1 MANPTI
7 NFALKSICQQRAKQ
21 LTFNTPLPRNEIV
34 SPYNGNYTKEQLDMR
49 RKAEILKYNNN
60 SSSSKTNNLSKAQ
73 RWAQLVKGN
82 AGTQTSNFP
91 TITVTTIDYLGIF
104 NTFTIAYPDSLRTIA
119 TSQYVTD
126 QYGNNQLNPE
136 ALQIVG
142 TYGYY
147 NIYILRGSQLVNCN
161 PSIIPTPT
169 SSCDVPG
176 PITYLI
182 NDETVPLY
190 NFTKN
195 VNAYSYDSTVVP
207 LQKWLFNPASD
218 ILLTNGQNATILTLL
233 ITDQIDQASYNYTL
247 QLPFSVYVT
256 GTNISS
262 NLIYDPSDNP
272 MPTPSYFPNA
282 SINLNS
288 IEFGVNY
295 NNKPVTFKSSP
306 QISLYT
312 NNTIP
317 LTNTN
322 GNYLVNN
329 FAPLQFDI
337 SFNEQISKGSPLGQG
352 LNNPTTNLVDDLQ
365 SSNKFG
371 PVSTN
376 DSYTAKIYTGVINIS
391 NIELLTATGYV
402 YDFYLQMNTSNIQFP
417 PSDTSEL
424 FYYPTAIQTTSTG
437 VVVNV
442 SNNKTIE
449 DNCVV
454 YPLLPSPSFQ
464 GFYFTGS

>member
-7 NFALKSICQQRAKQ
+7 NFSLKSICQQRSKQ
-21 LTFNTPLPRNEIV
+21 LAFNTPLPRNELV

-73 RWAQLVKGN
+73 RWTQLVKGN
-82 AGTQTSNFP
+82 ASTQSSNFP

-104 NTFTIAYPDSLRTIA
+104 NTFTVTYPDTLKTIS
-119 TSQYVTD
+119 TSQYIID
-126 QYGNNQLNPE
+126 GYGNSQLNPG

-147 NIYILRGSQLVNCN
+147 NVYILRGSQLVNCN
-161 PSIIPTPT
+161 PSIIPTLT

-176 PITYLI
+176 PITYLV
-182 NDETVPLY
+182 NDDTVPLY

-207 LQKWLFNPASD
+207 LQKWLFNPTSD
-218 ILLTNGQNATILTLL
+218 ILLTNGQNTTVLSLL

-282 SINLNS
+282 AINLNS

-295 NNKPVTFKSSP
+295 NNKSVKFKSSP

-312 NNTIP
+312 NKTIN

-329 FAPLQFDI
+329 FSPLQFDI
-337 SFNEQISKGSPLGQG
+337 SFNEQISKDSPL
-352 LNNPTTNLVDDLQ
+352 
-365 SSNKFG
+365 G

-417 PSDTSEL
+417 PSDTAEF

-442 SNNKTIE
+442 SNSQKID
-449 DNCVV
+449 DNCIV
-454 YPLLPSPSFQ
+454 YPLLPPPSFQ
-464 GFYFTGS
+464 KFYFTGS

>member
-7 NFALKSICQQRAKQ
+7 NFALKSICQQRSKQ
-21 LTFNTPLPRNEIV
+21 LTFNKPLPRNELV
-34 SPYNGNYTKEQLDMR
+34 SPYNGNYTKAQFDMR

-60 SSSSKTNNLSKAQ
+60 ASSSKTNNLSKSQ
-73 RWAQLVKGN
+73 RWAQLVNGK
-82 AGTQTSNFP
+82 ASTQSSNFP

-104 NTFTIAYPDSLRTIA
+104 NTFTVMYPDSLQTIA
-119 TSQYVTD
+119 TSQYIID

-147 NIYILRGSQLVNCN
+147 NIYILRGAQSINCS

-176 PITYLI
+176 PITYLV

-207 LQKWLFNPASD
+207 IKKWLFNPTSD
-218 ILLTNGQNATILTLL
+218 ILLTNGQNTTVLSLL
-233 ITDQIDQASYNYTL
+233 ITDLIDQSSYNFTL

-272 MPTPSYFPNA
+272 LPDPSYFPNA
-282 SINLNS
+282 MINLQS
-288 IEFGVNY
+288 IEFGVKY
-295 NNKPVTFKSSP
+295 NNTSVKFTSAP

-312 NNTIP
+312 NNTIN
-317 LTNTN
+317 LTSTN

-329 FAPLQFDI
+329 FTPLQFDI
-337 SFNEQISKGSPLGQG
+337 SFNEQISKGSPL
-352 LNNPTTNLVDDLQ
+352 
-365 SSNKFG
+365 G

-391 NIELLTATGYV
+391 NIELLTAAGYV
-402 YDFYLQMNTSNIQFP
+402 YDFYLQMNTSNIKFP
-417 PSDTSEL
+417 PSDNSEDY
-424 FYYPTAIQTTSTG
+424 YYPTAIQTTSTG
-437 VVVNV
+437 VYVNV
-442 SNNKTIE
+442 SNSQTIQ
-449 DNCVV
+449 DNCIV

-464 GFYFTGS
+464 GIYFTGS